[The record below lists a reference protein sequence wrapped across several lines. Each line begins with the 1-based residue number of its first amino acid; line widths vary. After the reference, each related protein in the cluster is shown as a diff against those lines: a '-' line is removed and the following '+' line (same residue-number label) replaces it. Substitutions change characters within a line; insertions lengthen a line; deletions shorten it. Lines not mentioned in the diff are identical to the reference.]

1 MKYQIL
7 PTGQLYQEQFV
18 DGVRNTDVLAWRRP
32 CEFQDKSA
40 CSRSHE
46 WSVHYTSQQQ

>member
-18 DGVRNTDVLAWRRP
+18 DCVRNTDVLAW
-32 CEFQDKSA
+32 
-40 CSRSHE
+40 
-46 WSVHYTSQQQ
+46 W